1 LLSPWDDTERRIGK
15 LYQHVRGFPSTM
27 QVFDTVLRG
36 RQLTSAPLY
45 RWREESSFAAKIS
58 VALLFALLTALAAQV
73 RIVLPFTPVPFTGQV
88 LVVLLGAVVLGRYGA
103 LSQGM
108 YIGMGAS
115 FGWFTGMVG
124 TAALAGITGGYL
136 IGFVIVAFVLGEMVE
151 RKKEWSVWQIVAAL
165 SFCALII
172 DAIGT
177 LQLGLVL
184 GLDIWDALVMGMMP
198 FLLVDMMKAIMAA
211 GASTWFLRPRSS

>member
-1 LLSPWDDTERRIGK
+1 
-15 LYQHVRGFPSTM
+15 M
-27 QVFDTVLRG
+27 QVYDTVLRG

-45 RWREESSFAAKIS
+45 RWREESSFATKIS

-124 TAALAGITGGYL
+124 TAALVGITGGYL
-136 IGFVIVAFVLGEMVE
+136 IGFVIAAYVLGVMVE
-151 RKKEWSVWQIVAAL
+151 RKNEWSVWQIIAAL
-165 SFCALII
+165 SFSVLII
-172 DAIGT
+172 DAFGT

-184 GLDIWDALVMGMMP
+184 GLDVWDALVMGMLP